1 MEILNKTE
9 IMDVPEIY
17 LIFAVITVLSFIGIM
32 IMCACNLQEIALVMA
47 CICLVGL
54 FGSLLTTLFCEGIPT
69 GRYKYEVILD
79 KSYSATEL
87 YENYDVIEQR
97 GRIWIIEDKEND

>member
-9 IMDVPEIY
+9 IMNPPEIW
-17 LIFAVITVLSFIGIM
+17 FMFVIIVILSFLLMLITSAFDLEGVSLAI
-32 IMCACNLQEIALVMA
+32 A
-47 CICLVGL
+47 CIFLIGL
-54 FGSLLTTLFCEGIPT
+54 FGFIITSFFEGTST

-97 GRIWIIEDKEND
+97 GQIWVIKDKELE